1 MNSLSIARRGR
12 RLSLALVV
20 TALGALFGL
29 GPAQAADGPVGI
41 SAIEVKRGALIGL
54 LTSTGG
60 SGGIATSLTVTVAGK
75 PYPVDAI
82 TSGSGTPVQRSSV
95 IIVDTSGSM
104 GDSGMATVRSSVAAF
119 LKSVPSDVRVG
130 LVSFSGKAYQRLAP
144 TRDHAKVQSAVNAL
158 KSDGE
163 TALYDGITLGVKTL
177 GATGERSI
185 LLLSDGADTASR
197 ATRDAAAAALT
208 SGKVRLEAV
217 AFKTKDSDT
226 TVLAGLAKAGGGKVV
241 SAANSGAVQSAFTS
255 AAKRLA
261 SQLTFSMP
269 LPVGV
274 QGIQKVTVQGT
285 NNGQKFSTSATVDFA
300 EGVAPATTPSAP
312 STEPITG
319 PVDETIEAA
328 APAATVPVLGVPLYQ
343 ALALAGIFVGLLVLG
358 LTIGGA
364 NFKSTRQRRLEN
376 ISQYVGSATPA
387 VDAQQRASLMAENLV
402 GVGERVMLGRES
414 TGRTMA
420 MIERADLPL
429 RAGEWWVIRLGAT
442 ALGLV
447 IGLLLLNGAWYITLL
462 GGVLGLVAG
471 MVIPAFTLRFLANR
485 RGKKFDAQ
493 LPDVLTLVASS
504 LSTGFSLLQA
514 LDAVAKDA
522 AEPASKEFSRAL
534 AETRIGADV
543 SDTLERMSVRMDSD
557 NMRWTSMAIRIQ
569 REVGGN
575 LAETL
580 RTTAGTLREREAL
593 RRHVRAL
600 SAEGRLSAYILI
612 GLPIGI
618 FLYTMQTNREYV
630 ELLWTRPL
638 GLAMMGMGI
647 ISLGIGVF
655 WMRKVVDVQV

>member
-1 MNSLSIARRGR
+1 MTPSRVRRLRRSLS
-12 RLSLALVV
+12 ALVV
-20 TALGALFGL
+20 GAAALSTLGL
-29 GPAQAADGPVGI
+29 APAQAADSVGI
-41 SAIEVKRGALIGL
+41 SAIEVRNGALAGL
-54 LTSTGG
+54 LSSANG
-60 SGGIATSLTVTVAGK
+60 SAGIDTSLTLTVAGK
-75 PYPVDAI
+75 DYPVDAI

-95 IIVDTSGSM
+95 IVVDTSGSM

-130 LVSFSGKAYQRLAP
+130 LVSFSGKAQQRLAP
-144 TRDHAKVQSAVNAL
+144 TRDHGRVQRAVNAL

-163 TALYDGITLGVKTL
+163 TALYDGIALGVKTL
-177 GATGERSI
+177 GSTGDRSV

-197 ATRDAAAAALT
+197 AARDDAARALT
-208 SGKVRLEAV
+208 SAKVRLEAV
-217 AFKTKDSDT
+217 AFKTEESDT
-226 TVLAGLAKAGGGKVV
+226 SVLAGLAKAGGGRVV

-255 AAKRLA
+255 AAKKLA
-261 SQLTFSMP
+261 SQLTFSLP
-269 LPVGV
+269 LPPGV
-274 QGIQKVTVQGT
+274 KGIQTITVGGT
-285 NNGQKFSTSATVDFA
+285 SNGKPFRTTATVDFA
-300 EGVAPATTPSAP
+300 EGVAPASKPSAP
-312 STEPITG
+312 SKELITG
-319 PVDETIEAA
+319 PIDETV
-328 APAATVPVLGVPLYQ
+328 PAATPAAAVPVLGIPVWLVV
-343 ALALAGIFVGLLVLG
+343 ALAGLFVGLLTIG

-364 NFKSTRQRRLEN
+364 NFKSTRQRRVEN
-376 ISQYVGSATPA
+376 IERYVGSGSVQ
-387 VDAQQRASLMAENLV
+387 VDARERASSLAENLV
-402 GVGERVMLGRES
+402 GVGERIMQGRES
-414 TGRTMA
+414 TSRTMA

-429 RAGEWWVIRLGAT
+429 RAGEWAVIRLVAV
-442 ALGLV
+442 ALGV
-447 IGLLLLNGAWYITLL
+447 VAGVVLLH
-462 GGVLGLVAG
+462 GGVLATLVGAVLGFIAGLVL
-471 MVIPAFTLRFLANR
+471 PAAVLRILANR

-522 AEPASKEFSRAL
+522 AEPAAKEFSRAL

-557 NMRWTSMAIRIQ
+557 NMRWTAMAIRIQ

-580 RTTAGTLREREAL
+580 KTTAHTLREREAL

-612 GLPIGI
+612 ALPIGI

-638 GLAMMGMGI
+638 GLAMMGAGLV
-647 ISLGIGVF
+647 SLGIGVF